1 MGINA
6 LSASLTGV
14 AADIL
19 DRDASVVELGSQELD
34 LTADWLESFSKTRKQ
49 SRQLDAVRA
58 LSGKAD
64 SIGERAPEFYA
75 ALGMDQYSSIDING
89 QLNSLPFDLNS
100 CIEERYAFTQRF
112 DLVTNNGTT
121 EHLFNQQAVFDNIHR
136 LTSVDGLML
145 HAVPFLNYVNHCFFN
160 YSPTFFYNLAVANG
174 YTLLALGV
182 GVMEG
187 DAIVAARE
195 DVEPLV
201 KRNMIQAD
209 VVPFRRLLSR
219 PRFKSGLAYYR
230 KRYLRSG
237 KDHKLT
243 DDERVQRLAF
253 GRSLADLMEIRRDL
267 IVFALMRRESDA
279 DFQTPFQDVYRED
292 IAEPEAAKAY
302 ALQSG
307 SA

>member
-34 LTADWLESFSKTRKQ
+34 LTADWLESFSKTREQ
-49 SRQLDAVRA
+49 SRQLDALRA
-58 LSGKAD
+58 LSGKAN

-75 ALGMDQYSSIDING
+75 ALGMDRYSSIDING

-100 CIEERYAFTQRF
+100 CIEVRYAFTERF

-136 LTSVDGLML
+136 MTTVGGLML

-160 YSPTFFYNLAVANG
+160 YSPTFFYNLAVAND
-174 YTLLALGV
+174 YSLLALGI
-182 GVMEG
+182 GVKEG
-187 DAIVAARE
+187 NAIVAAQR
-195 DVEPLV
+195 DVDALVRRDMAQAEIVPL
-201 KRNMIQAD
+201 
-209 VVPFRRLLSR
+209 RLLLAR

-230 KRYLRSG
+230 KRFLRSG
-237 KDHKLT
+237 KDHKLS
-243 DDERVQRLAF
+243 DDERNERLAF
-253 GRSLADLMEIRRDL
+253 GKALSDLMDIRRDL
-267 IVFALMRRESDA
+267 IVFALLRRENDDA
-279 DFQTPFQDVYRED
+279 FQTPFQDVYRED
-292 IAEPEAAKAY
+292 IAEPEAAQAY
-302 ALQSG
+302 AIQSG
-307 SA
+307 

>member
-49 SRQLDAVRA
+49 SQQLDALRA
-58 LSGKAD
+58 LSGKAN
-64 SIGERAPEFYA
+64 SIGERAAEFYA

-100 CIEERYAFTQRF
+100 CIEERYAFTERF

-136 LTSVDGLML
+136 MTTVGGLML

-160 YSPTFFYNLAVANG
+160 YSPTFFYNLATANR
-174 YTLLALGV
+174 YDLCLLGIGV
-182 GVMEG
+182 KEG
-187 DAIVAARE
+187 QAIVAAQK
-195 DVEPLV
+195 DIEPLV
-201 KRNMIQAD
+201 RRDMPQVN
-209 VVPFRRLLSR
+209 VVPLRLLLAR
-219 PRFKSGLAYYR
+219 PRFKTGLAYYR
-230 KRYLRSG
+230 KRFLRSG

-243 DDERVQRLAF
+243 DEERNERLAF
-253 GRSLADLMEIRRDL
+253 GKALADLMEIRRDL
-267 IVFALMRRESDA
+267 IVFALLRKPSEA
-279 DFQTPFQDVYRED
+279 GFQTPFQDVYRED
-292 IAEPEAAKAY
+292 IAEPEAAKIY
-302 ALQSG
+302 AVPSR
-307 SA
+307 

>member
-6 LSASLTGV
+6 LSASLAGV
-14 AADIL
+14 AADVL

-34 LTADWLESFSKTRKQ
+34 VTADWLEGFAKTRKQ
-49 SRQLDAVRA
+49 SQQFDAIRA

-64 SIGERAPEFYA
+64 SIGERAPELYA
-75 ALGMDQYSSIDING
+75 ALGMNQYSSIDING

-100 CIEERYAFTQRF
+100 CIEERYDFTQRF

-136 LTSVDGLML
+136 LTSVGGLML
-145 HAVPFLNYVNHCFFN
+145 HAVPFLNYINHCFFN
-160 YSPTFFYNLAVANG
+160 YSPTFFYNLAVANS

-182 GVMEG
+182 GVKEG
-187 DAIVAARE
+187 NAIVAARE

-201 KRNMIQAD
+201 KGDMAQAEF
-209 VVPFRRLLSR
+209 VPLRQILGR

-237 KDHKLT
+237 KDHKLSN
-243 DDERVQRLAF
+243 DERADRLAF
-253 GRSLADLMEIRRDL
+253 GKALSDLMDIRRDL
-267 IVFALMRRESDA
+267 IVFALLRRESDA
-279 DFQTPFQDVYRED
+279 SFQTPFQDVYRED
-292 IAEPEAAKAY
+292 IAEPEAAQSY
-302 ALQSG
+302 ALRAG
-307 SA
+307 

>member
-19 DRDASVVELGSQELD
+19 DRDASVVDLGSQELD
-34 LTADWLESFSKTRKQ
+34 LTADWLESVSKTRKQ
-49 SRQLDAVRA
+49 SQQLDALRA
-58 LSGKAD
+58 LSGKAK

-75 ALGMDQYSSIDING
+75 ALGMDQYNSIDING

-100 CIEERYAFTQRF
+100 CIEERYAFTERF

-136 LTSVDGLML
+136 MTTVGGLML

-160 YSPTFFYNLAVANG
+160 YSPTFFYNLAVAND
-174 YTLLALGV
+174 YTLLALGI
-182 GVMEG
+182 GVKEG
-187 DAIVAARE
+187 NAIVSAQR
-195 DVEPLV
+195 DVDALVRRDMAQAEIVPL
-201 KRNMIQAD
+201 
-209 VVPFRRLLSR
+209 RLVLAR

-230 KRYLRSG
+230 KRFLRSG
-237 KDHKLT
+237 KDHKLS
-243 DDERVQRLAF
+243 DDERNERLAF
-253 GRSLADLMEIRRDL
+253 GKALSDLMDIRRDL
-267 IVFALMRRESDA
+267 IVFALMRRENGA
-279 DFQTPFQDVYRED
+279 DFQTPFQDTYRED

-302 ALQSG
+302 AVQSG
-307 SA
+307 